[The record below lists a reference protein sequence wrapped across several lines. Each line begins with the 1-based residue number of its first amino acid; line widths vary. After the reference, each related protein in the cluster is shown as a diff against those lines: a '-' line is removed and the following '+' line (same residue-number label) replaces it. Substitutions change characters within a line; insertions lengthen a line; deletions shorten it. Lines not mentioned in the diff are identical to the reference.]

1 MAYNT
6 LSGTVEFAGAN
17 GSLENTVRTDDS
29 IQTIDGR
36 KTFLQRI
43 TASAI
48 TLNGT
53 VLAPPVISSVTN
65 AAATRVTYFDGASG
79 VAGNTNFTFAAG
91 SGLLSATLYSGSA
104 AGLTNIRTDKFQGF
118 ISASNLVLGNGVK
131 SDSGTLV
138 VSGGA
143 GITVT
148 ATGVKPNLDTYGGL
162 NLNTTALM
170 LDAGQTYD
178 ISNGGQSLATGDK
191 LFVQDVAGASP
202 AAPAL
207 RSMTVGTLATYLQS
221 NLTFSPIT
229 AYTNQANH
237 RIIAGTATGGT
248 VNGLA
253 ALTFDGSKL
262 AVIGDVSGSGTVYTK
277 KLTSSF
283 GAVVSN
289 SVGVNTNAPAYEIH
303 AKGNDAS
310 VFADGT
316 NNAYFRLGIGGAAKG
331 YLQVIGATSDMV
343 LGNTTSNADVILGAK
358 VAAAQTTMLRLD
370 GGRGAMTASVPL
382 SCSLSVSASYFY
394 GDGSQL
400 TNVGDGG
407 GISFNGSTANGLVTY
422 ANASTADVEA
432 NLRFS
437 GTKLSLYNSSLEQ
450 FYVTGSGL
458 LGTSSE
464 LFMSGNVVI
473 RNTDPTINFSSS
485 AGASLGQIG
494 MNSSDNI
501 LIQNDTINKH
511 IVFKVNDNG
520 TTREGFRLNGAVPEV
535 VVNEGSES
543 LVDFRVEGDTNTHTL
558 FVKGSTN
565 RVGIGT
571 GDPQAIAHITSD
583 TSGGTVLAIQQSN
596 DGTDA
601 PNIDF
606 KKSRGDFGSP
616 AEVQPNDFLS
626 QVSFKGWDGS
636 AYASHADI
644 YVQAGTPIGGSSH
657 PGKIVIRTVPANST
671 TLTTAVTIDENQK
684 TTINGSLRA
693 KQLHATVHN
702 FANSGVAAFYIPFM
716 STVENTS
723 PGYLQQYIAPANGR
737 LVKAIVRTSNGQSGS
752 INMDVMIA
760 GDGVTNFT
768 TGPSSIAERV
778 TTTMTAR
785 DTAYTFAT
793 SGSNHFASVDIV
805 GVKIT
810 PQSAVGSVNMTCIW
824 EYDFTTT

>member
-207 RSMTVGTLATYLQS
+207 RSMTVGTLSTYLQS

-229 AYTNQANH
+229 AYNNEANH

-262 AVIGDVSGSGTVYTK
+262 AVIGDVSGSGIVYTK

-283 GAVVSN
+283 GAVISN

-310 VFADGT
+310 VFADGD
-316 NNAYFRLGIGGAAKG
+316 NNAYFRLGIAGTSKG

-358 VAAAQTTMLRLD
+358 VGVAQTTMLRLD

-400 TNVGDGG
+400 TNVDGG

-437 GTKLSLYNSSLEQ
+437 GTKLSLYNSLLEQ

-485 AGASLGQIG
+485 AGTSLGQIG

-511 IVFKVNDNG
+511 IVLKVNDNG

-535 VVNEGSES
+535 VVNEGSDS
-543 LVDFRVEGDTNTHTL
+543 LVDFRVEGDTNPHTL

-571 GDPQAIAHITSD
+571 GDPQAVAHITSD
-583 TSGGTVLAIQQSN
+583 TNGGTVLAIQQSN

-616 AEVQPNDFLS
+616 AKVQPNDFLGH
-626 QVSFKGWDGS
+626 QTFQGYDGA

-657 PGKIVIRTVPANST
+657 PGKIVIRTVPTNST

-693 KQLHATVHN
+693 KQLHTTVHN
-702 FANSGVAAFYIPFM
+702 FANTQADAFYIPFM
-716 STVENTS
+716 SSVENTS

-737 LVKAIVRTSNGQSGS
+737 LIKAIVRTTNGQSGS
-752 INMDVMIA
+752 IDLDVMVA

-768 TGPSSIAERV
+768 TGPSSVAERV

-793 SGSNHFASVDIV
+793 SGSNHFVSVDLV
-805 GVKIT
+805 GVRID
-810 PQSAVGSVNMTCIW
+810 PQSSVGSVNMTCIW
-824 EYDFTTT
+824 EYDLTTV